1 MELEVFPHIVADT
14 FGECISTFL
23 IRLRSEEDTKKKMKT
38 KKIVVEEKKKTTL
51 QTVQGNTS
59 IAAANPKPKLTTAAK
74 QKSTVHTKKNF
85 QANSTVPSSRPS
97 FTRRASASLEAAASM
112 TLKERMA
119 MYQKQSSVDADVAA
133 GEEKFHDKEGK
144 EASKGKNE
152 EVEVDGDKDIA
163 IEKLP
168 DKDVEESKVQDDVEP
183 VREQARAHEQ
193 QSTTSD
199 TKKKKKKSLT
209 SFFRKKK

>member
-1 MELEVFPHIVADT
+1 
-14 FGECISTFL
+14 
-23 IRLRSEEDTKKKMKT
+23 
-38 KKIVVEEKKKTTL
+38 
-51 QTVQGNTS
+51 
-59 IAAANPKPKLTTAAK
+59 
-74 QKSTVHTKKNF
+74 
-85 QANSTVPSSRPS
+85 
-97 FTRRASASLEAAASM
+97 M

-133 GEEKFHDKEGK
+133 EEEKFHDKEGK

-152 EVEVDGDKDIA
+152 EVEVDDDKDIA

-168 DKDVEESKVQDDVEP
+168 DKDVEDPKAQDDVEP
-183 VREQARAHEQ
+183 VQEQAKDYQTKQ

-209 SFFRKKK
+209 SFFKKKK